1 MTIREIEI
9 QEQLETL
16 YALLKVF
23 DEPLPADV
31 PFEYAIEEFK
41 LWERLREQIRALE
54 HELSEINTK
63 AEGTATKDARFS
75 KTVAYYV
82 NLTDKL
88 LKNNR
93 QARKRASS

>member
-1 MTIREIEI
+1 VTIREVEI

-31 PFEYAIEEFK
+31 PFAYAVEEFK

-54 HELSEINTK
+54 RELAELNTK
-63 AEGTATKDARFS
+63 AEGTATKDARSS
-75 KTVAYYV
+75 KTIAYYIA
-82 NLTDKL
+82 LTDKL
-88 LKNNR
+88 LKNKR
-93 QARKRASS
+93 LARKLSGS